1 MMLIKGLTRI
11 RLVLFCSLLATVSLT
26 IADDAKVTAAAMP
39 PASDQGL
46 AGLVPSSPTIAASS
60 HILVDFQTGKVLAEA
75 NADTKLAPASLTKI
89 MTTYVVFR
97 EIKSGRLHLDDVA
110 TVSEKAWKTSGS
122 KMFVQINDRVKIQD
136 LLQGVIIQSGNDASV
151 TLAEHVAGD
160 ETTFATLMNQ
170 NAERLGMVNTHFE
183 NSDGLP
189 TPNHYTTAR
198 DLSLLTRALIKEFPE
213 YYKWFSQ
220 KEFTYNKI
228 TQQNRNLL
236 LSRDGT
242 VDGVKTGH
250 TEEAGYCLVASALRD
265 NMRLISVV
273 MGTESQTA
281 RAVENQTLLNYGF
294 RFFETKRL
302 YEGKKT
308 LKEVRV
314 WKGQETALPLGLA
327 EDLYVIVPRR
337 QHEEVKAIISVNN
350 KITAPVKE
358 GDAFGTVDVIWK
370 GETLATKDLVALKSV
385 EKGSIFR
392 RLTDSAL
399 QMLDKSDTVATTPAA
414 TPPPATSPAPTDAK

>member
-1 MMLIKGLTRI
+1 MTLSKGFTRLYPLL
-11 RLVLFCSLLATVSLT
+11 LVGLLCTSSQIHAEDDTKITPPPVEPISLT
-26 IADDAKVTAAAMP
+26 EDGKFLT
-39 PASDQGL
+39 PA
-46 AGLVPSSPTIAASS
+46 PPTIAASS
-60 HILVDFQTGKVLAEA
+60 HILLDFHTGKVLAEN
-75 NADTKLAPASLTKI
+75 NADAKLPPASLTKI
-89 MTTYVVFR
+89 MTTYVVFK
-97 EIKSGRLHLDDVA
+97 EIESGRLHLDDTA

-122 KMFVQINDRVKIQD
+122 KMFVHVNDRVKIED

-160 ETTFATLMNQ
+160 ENTFAEMMNQ
-170 NAERLGMVNTHFE
+170 NAARLGMVNTHFK

-189 TPNHYTTAR
+189 VEDHYTTAR
-198 DLSLLTRALIKEFPE
+198 DLSILTRALIKEFPQH
-213 YYKWFSQ
+213 YKWFSQ

-265 NMRLISVV
+265 EMRLISIV
-273 MGTESQTA
+273 MGTKSQTA

-294 RFFETKRL
+294 RFFESHRL

-308 LKEVRV
+308 LQEPRI
-314 WKGQETALPLGLA
+314 WKGQEKTLALGLA
-327 EDLYVIVPRR
+327 EDLYVTVPRR
-337 QHEEVKAIISVNN
+337 HYQELKSSVNVDK
-350 KITAPVKE
+350 KILAPVKI
-358 GDAFGTVDVIWK
+358 GDKFGSVNVTLK
-370 GETLATKDLVALKSV
+370 GEVLANKDLIALKAV

-392 RLTDSAL
+392 RLADSVL
-399 QMLDKSDTVATTPAA
+399 QMMEK
-414 TPPPATSPAPTDAK
+414 